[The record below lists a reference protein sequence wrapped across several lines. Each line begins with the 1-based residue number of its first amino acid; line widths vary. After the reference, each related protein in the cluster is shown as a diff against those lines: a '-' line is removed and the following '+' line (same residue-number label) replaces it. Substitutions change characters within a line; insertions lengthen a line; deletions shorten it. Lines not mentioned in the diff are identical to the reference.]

1 MTSEQ
6 KVVIPKD
13 IKGYMENYIKLLI
26 QQSKSY
32 LPFVKTAFP
41 ASKSLADANYNLIAG
56 NALSVFI
63 NQYTMRLKYPTL
75 PEFEEFG
82 KIIEKYRNNIKTILI

>member
-1 MTSEQ
+1 MTAEQ

-13 IKGYMENYIKLLI
+13 IKVYLENYIKLLI
-26 QQSKSY
+26 QQSKIY

-56 NALSVFI
+56 NALSIFL
-63 NQYTMRLKYPTL
+63 NQYAMRMKYPTL

-82 KIIEKYRNNIKTILI
+82 KIIEKYRNNIEKLF

>member
-1 MTSEQ
+1 MTAEQ

-13 IKGYMENYIKLLI
+13 IKDFVENYIKLLI

-32 LPFVKTAFP
+32 LPFVKIAFP
-41 ASKSLADANYNLIAG
+41 ASISLANANFYLLAG
-56 NALSVFI
+56 NALSIFL
-63 NQYTMRLKYPTL
+63 NQYAMRMKYPTL

-82 KIIEKYRNNIKTILI
+82 KIIEKYRNNIEKLF

>member
-1 MTSEQ
+1 MTAEQ

-13 IKGYMENYIKLLI
+13 IKDFVENYIKLLI

-41 ASKSLADANYNLIAG
+41 ASISLANANFYLIAG
-56 NALSVFI
+56 NALSIFL
-63 NQYTMRLKYPTL
+63 NQYAMRMKYPTL

-82 KIIEKYRNNIKTILI
+82 KIIEKYRNNIEKLF